1 MWLERIAVSLRGP
14 RLQPWARAS
23 LCLMH
28 GWRGLCDD
36 AVCRGGRV
44 GLCVT
49 AGWSGP
55 RLLLECGPLCVS
67 CTPRAL
73 HGTMTA
79 PWRGVRSCHGIFQWP
94 TQVYPACVGLPI
106 ACHPL
111 AAPEPLQRLSCA
123 LATVSDTMSNLSA
136 MSDRV
141 TFEQAAT
148 HLGVSVRTVY
158 RRVRSGELQTVN
170 TDGRQWVVMPETS
183 PPPIAPTVSDN
194 ATDTDRQM
202 TDTVSQLLNRI
213 ADLEADRDRWR
224 DTADRLTD
232 TVSKLSDN
240 VSELTRTVQG
250 QAVML
255 AHAEGRV
262 LAAEAVAD
270 MPPPA
275 HVTVAPPRRS
285 WTLRGLY
292 RAWRGR

>member
-1 MWLERIAVSLRGP
+1 
-14 RLQPWARAS
+14 
-23 LCLMH
+23 
-28 GWRGLCDD
+28 
-36 AVCRGGRV
+36 
-44 GLCVT
+44 
-49 AGWSGP
+49 
-55 RLLLECGPLCVS
+55 
-67 CTPRAL
+67 
-73 HGTMTA
+73 
-79 PWRGVRSCHGIFQWP
+79 
-94 TQVYPACVGLPI
+94 
-106 ACHPL
+106 
-111 AAPEPLQRLSCA
+111 
-123 LATVSDTMSNLSA
+123 MSNLSA
-136 MSDRV
+136 MSDRL

-170 TDGRQWVVMPETS
+170 TDGRQWVVMPEAA

-194 ATDTDRQM
+194 ATDTDRQV

-213 ADLEADRDRWR
+213 ADLEADRDRWH

-255 AHAEGRV
+255 AQVEGRV
-262 LAAEAVAD
+262 LAAETVAD
-270 MPPPA
+270 MPAAA
-275 HVTVAPPRRS
+275 HTPVTPPRRS